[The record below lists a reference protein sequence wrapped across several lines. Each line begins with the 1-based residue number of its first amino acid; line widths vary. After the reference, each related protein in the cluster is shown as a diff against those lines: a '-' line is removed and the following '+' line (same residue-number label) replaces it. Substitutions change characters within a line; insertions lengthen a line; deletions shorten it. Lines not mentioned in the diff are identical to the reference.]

1 MALTPTEIAYRRR
14 LKIAAVLSLMLH
26 ASCVVLAILNPG
38 ACIPEPPGLVPKQEP
53 IVVHLQPD
61 DADQPMR
68 LVDPAVPSTEVPDDT
83 DLIAET
89 NSKAQDEA
97 ASEGDASTPE
107 MNEMDEFDALGGA
120 PLASPASPPIAVV
133 SPPAPAPTE
142 EPSAEPEPVEVEPKP
157 VEGSVAVAPG
167 ATARAEEESQD
178 KEPAADL
185 APNEPASE
193 RIEIAKAETVP
204 MVAGDGG
211 APRARKRG
219 GVEAEGFANFEAKQ
233 HELAPYLKTIR
244 EKVERAWRSAL
255 QVRYTG
261 TTPTKAVIACTI
273 NPKGDV
279 VKVEIVDGGESVSYG
294 PLCKDAIQSAGPFG
308 PFPFEVPEIYQ
319 NENLEIRWTFS
330 FM

>member
-1 MALTPTEIAYRRR
+1 
-14 LKIAAVLSLMLH
+14 MLH
-26 ASCVVLAILNPG
+26 AFCVVMVAINPG

-53 IVVHLQPD
+53 IVVHLQPED
-61 DADQPMR
+61 PQRPMR

-97 ASEGDASTPE
+97 VSQRDASTPE
-107 MNEMDEFDALGGA
+107 MNEIDEFEALGGA
-120 PLASPASPPIAVV
+120 ALTSPATPPIAVV
-133 SPPAPAPTE
+133 SPPEPESTE
-142 EPSAEPEPVEVEPKP
+142 EPASEPEPVKVEPKP
-157 VEGSVAVAPG
+157 VEGSVAVAP
-167 ATARAEEESQD
+167 AASAAAEESQAT
-178 KEPAADL
+178 EPAEEP
-185 APNEPASE
+185 APNEPAAE
-193 RIEIAKAETVP
+193 RIEIAKAETLPV
-204 MVAGDGG
+204 VAGDGG
-211 APRARKRG
+211 SPRARKRG

-273 NPKGDV
+273 NPKGEV
-279 VKVEIVDGGESVSYG
+279 VEVEIVDGGGSVSYG

-319 NENLEIRWTFS
+319 NQNLEIRWTFS